1 MILHSKITPER
12 PQITPTSYQ
21 SHAFGTYC
29 LFWALA
35 KKSSLSHSPPQPRE
49 TPHTLNGPT
58 VTVFRF
64 RSEKKTYQWSKLG
77 KIEQKTIGIKVL
89 AKNPYGQWDKTCT
102 TRVVPFSVGE
112 YTFWKKI
119 GV

>member
-1 MILHSKITPER
+1 MILYSKITPER

-77 KIEQKTIGIKVL
+77 K
-89 AKNPYGQWDKTCT
+89 
-102 TRVVPFSVGE
+102 
-112 YTFWKKI
+112 KKDYQNMVRTHM
-119 GV
+119 GNVTKRFVNAFYRFE